1 MKYMKKLIFI
11 FLFLISC
18 SLVSSNEVE
27 TIPLIELPYQ
37 NLDGEFVSENL
48 TNKNTIIVFW
58 ADYWGICRQE
68 LPVLEANLDNLLKN
82 YDVIA
87 LAHSDLDSTNY
98 WVNNNLNGIL
108 QIGISTNEIRD
119 EYKVIG
125 QPLTIILNTDGEIIF
140 REYGYIPTK
149 DF

>member
-1 MKYMKKLIFI
+1 MKKLVLIFI
-11 FLFLISC
+11 FLISC
-18 SLVSSNEVE
+18 TSNSSNE
-27 TIPLIELPYQ
+27 TIAAPVMELTYQ
-37 NLDGEFVSENL
+37 NLDGEFVSEDL
-48 TNKNTIIVFW
+48 TNKETIIVFW

-125 QPLTIILNTDGEIIF
+125 QPLTIILNTDGEVIF
-140 REYGYIPTK
+140 REYGYIPNK